1 MKNLRTAITAINH
14 MITHIPY
21 TGSCC
26 SWHNIGILGHE
37 LKICKKKVECPLF
50 SPLRY
55 CRRVYRTFKF
65 NLLLPKLLFE
75 TVLRYERPAE
85 SVKNPS

>member
-1 MKNLRTAITAINH
+1 

-26 SWHNIGILGHE
+26 SWHNIGILGQE

-50 SPLRY
+50 FTVEILPLGLS
-55 CRRVYRTFKF
+55 CFQTQSAF
-65 NLLLPKLLFE
+65 
-75 TVLRYERPAE
+75 AE
-85 SVKNPS
+85 AAV